1 MKKTILLSSILAVG
15 AALAD
20 ANDVAVTS
28 TELGVMG
35 VAKPNS
41 TQALIAVPF
50 LGYDKGNINVAD
62 MINTAEL
69 AAGTKLYV
77 PNGSGEYSV
86 WNLSAEKQWEKTDSV
101 KIGEVTALE
110 TGLDAVE
117 AKADLGGAFWL
128 EPAAGSAA
136 IFYLLGQPTASG
148 SSTAVAGKWNL
159 IGNTSGSEVS
169 LANLKGTTGDQIV
182 LPLEDEDGKLRYYTY
197 KDGKGWRYQT
207 STGAWSIPAN
217 DPLKVA
223 VGKGIWCK
231 PASNLTIDWNPVQA
245 Q

>member
-35 VAKPNS
+35 VAKPTS
-41 TQALIAVPF
+41 QYGLIAVPF
-50 LGYDKGNINVAD
+50 SGYNGSDINVAD
-62 MINTAEL
+62 MINTAEFT
-69 AAGTKLYV
+69 AGTKLYV
-77 PNGSGEYSV
+77 PNANGEYSV
-86 WNLSAEKQWEKTDSV
+86 WQLKEDKTWEPADSV
-101 KIGEVTALE
+101 TVDTVANLQPGS
-110 TGLDAVE
+110 DASG
-117 AKADLGGAFWL
+117 ATADLGGAFWL
-128 EPAAGSAA
+128 EPAEGSAA
-136 IFYLLGQPTASG
+136 TTFYLLGQPTENG

-169 LANLKGTTGDQIV
+169 LKDLKGTTGDQIV
-182 LPLEDEDGKLRYYTY
+182 VPLENGKLRYYTY
-197 KDGKGWRYQT
+197 KAEKGWRYQT
-207 STGAWSIPAN
+207 KTGAWSVPA
-217 DPLKVA
+217 DEPLTVG